1 MRVVAGLGERSGP
14 RMLSRYGAPPPPARV
29 GSEPGGQQRLL
40 RAVMSKLKG
49 KQELDRWSI
58 IPTDGMAST

>member
-1 MRVVAGLGERSGP
+1 MLLG
-14 RMLSRYGAPPPPARV
+14 YGAPPPPTRV
-29 GSEPGGQQRLL
+29 GSEHGGQQRLL